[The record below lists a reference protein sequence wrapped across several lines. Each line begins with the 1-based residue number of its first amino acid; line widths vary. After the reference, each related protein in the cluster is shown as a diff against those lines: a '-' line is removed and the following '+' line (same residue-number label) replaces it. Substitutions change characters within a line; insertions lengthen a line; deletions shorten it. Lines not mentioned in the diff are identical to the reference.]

1 MLEDSGDTELHG
13 SQPDKAS
20 EQASMW
26 LARLDRG
33 LRPEEAAGL
42 REWLQEPHH
51 RHCILDMARLW
62 HGEDIVAVLAELFP
76 AGPEPMKS
84 PVSWRYLGG
93 LGLKAAAVIGLVVLI
108 VSGRHP
114 WSAILMSWQQRHAT
128 CDAPFMTLV
137 GRGMY
142 STAVGERRELGLPDS
157 TAVTLNT
164 RTCMAV
170 AYSTLAREVYLPYG
184 EATFQVAHDS
194 RRPFFVRAG
203 GRRFQAVGTHFNVR
217 VLSPE
222 DVELTVTEGDVKV
235 LYTPTSSPETPAEAR
250 LRDNMTF
257 DDTMV
262 GALETALVE
271 PGMQFVRKIQASEL
285 DNLLAWQRGMIFFKS
300 EPLESALAEVGRY
313 TNVPFV
319 LADERLRA
327 IRIGGSFRTGDVESL
342 LHTLRN
348 EFLIDSRR
356 DAQGRIILTALSRPH
371 AS

>member
-1 MLEDSGDTELHG
+1 MLGDSGDSELQG
-13 SQPDKAS
+13 SQPDKAH

-33 LRPEEAAGL
+33 LRPDEAAGL
-42 REWLQEPHH
+42 REWLKEPNH

-62 HGEDIVAVLAELFP
+62 HGADIVAVLAELFP

-84 PVSWRYLGG
+84 EYSWRYFGG
-93 LGLKAAAVIGLVVLI
+93 LGFKAAVVIGLVVLI
-108 VSGRHP
+108 VNERPP
-114 WSAILMSWQQRHAT
+114 WSAMLMSWEQRHAT
-128 CDAPFMTLV
+128 CDTPIRTPI
-137 GRGMY
+137 GRGLY

-170 AYSTLAREVYLPYG
+170 TYSTLAREVYLPYG

-203 GRRFQAVGTHFNVR
+203 GRRFQAMGTNFNVR
-217 VLSPE
+217 VLSSK
-222 DVELTVTEGDVKV
+222 DVELTVTQGDVKV
-235 LYTPTSSPETPAEAR
+235 IYTPTSSPETPAEAR

-257 DDTMV
+257 DDTTV

-300 EPLESALAEVGRY
+300 EPLESALAEVDRY
-313 TNVPFV
+313 TNATFV
-319 LADERLRA
+319 LADDSLRDV
-327 IRIGGSFRTGDVESL
+327 RIAGGFRTGDVEGL
-342 LHTLRN
+342 LHTLRK

-356 DAQGRIILTALSRPH
+356 DAQGRIVLTALPH
-371 AS
+371 QHES